1 MATHEERLVVEV
13 WETDFEITVYQ
24 KSKAV
29 WIAVGQYK
37 GKRLQTKGPTRQSAV
52 ARWREAARYRGKL

>member
-13 WETDFEITVYQ
+13 WETDFEITVYR

-29 WIAVGQYK
+29 WIAVGD
-37 GKRLQTKGPTRQSAV
+37 
-52 ARWREAARYRGKL
+52 